1 VLSIKKYIETEVNKH
16 LQVYKK
22 LKRTLAVLQW
32 IRYVFINLL
41 VAFNAATLGSLLA
54 LLPAAY
60 ALYFEVSSLLVGVFM
75 NVLSVVESRLG
86 KKVEKHDESHTL
98 AVGSL
103 MTIAELLS
111 NALDDGSITES
122 EFRMILNERRKY
134 LEMRSAVRSK
144 HFHEA
149 DAQEIKKSVALAHP

>member
-1 VLSIKKYIETEVNKH
+1 MATAPVEYPILKPPSPSSYHFRHNEVLSIKNFIETEVNKH

-60 ALYFEVSSLLVGVFM
+60 ALYFEPAFPVLLT
-75 NVLSVVESRLG
+75 S
-86 KKVEKHDESHTL
+86 
-98 AVGSL
+98 
-103 MTIAELLS
+103 
-111 NALDDGSITES
+111 
-122 EFRMILNERRKY
+122 
-134 LEMRSAVRSK
+134 
-144 HFHEA
+144 
-149 DAQEIKKSVALAHP
+149 